1 MGYKLYGEFKAQ
13 FASRINGDAI
23 SSAGAAPLL
32 QFVASA
38 CYESTAFS
46 FLASLAQTTAH
57 RPVSSLARIYP
68 ASAMFRRRRNQRET
82 ESQQEQQQLVPTAEP
97 NQPVSGPRTKPPNG
111 ARLEVQSQHNSSQPP
126 APQIIVQPG
135 SGHSNQNLTVIN
147 KIYYNIVGFPR
158 RGHEEPGSGG
168 EKSIM
173 GFLQSNWLLLLILM
187 LVVLVIFFLVAIM
200 LSGNG
205 KKLQPNN
212 WGEFGRII
220 GEATGEAYKVI
231 RSVIKWCG
239 LS

>member
-1 MGYKLYGEFKAQ
+1 MKFKLHK
-13 FASRINGDAI
+13 
-23 SSAGAAPLL
+23 
-32 QFVASA
+32 
-38 CYESTAFS
+38 
-46 FLASLAQTTAH
+46 
-57 RPVSSLARIYP
+57 
-68 ASAMFRRRRNQRET
+68 RRNKRET

-97 NQPVSGPRTKPPNG
+97 NQPVQPNG
-111 ARLEVQSQHNSSQPP
+111 ARIEVQSQHNSGPPP

-147 KIYYNIVGFPR
+147 KIYYSIVGLPR
-158 RGHEEPGSGG
+158 RGHEEPGSSG
-168 EKSIM
+168 EKSIL
-173 GFLQSNWLLLLILM
+173 GFLRSNWLLVLILM
-187 LVVLVIFFLVAIM
+187 LVFVMILFLVAIM